1 MFIDYTKVKVKA
13 GNGGN
18 GAISFHREKY
28 VDNGGPDGG
37 DGGRGGSVYFKVDKD
52 KNTLLD
58 FRYNKKI
65 TAKNGENGTKKN
77 CTGKSAEDIYVSV
90 PKGTIIKDIVK
101 DKIIADLSHD
111 DDVFMVARGGKGG
124 KGNQHFAN
132 SIRQAPRF
140 AEQGEEGEERELE
153 LELKLLADVGLVGF
167 PNVGKS
173 TIISCV
179 SSAKPKIANYH
190 FTTLEPSLGIVT
202 AKDGTAFVMA
212 DIPGIIEGASDGVG
226 LGIKFLKHV
235 ERTRLLLHVIDVS
248 GSEGREPIDDYNI
261 INRELKKFSERLASK
276 KQLVVANKVDVLQ
289 DMSKLEKLKEA
300 CQKDSVEL
308 IEISAVTNQ
317 NLDEL
322 VNKVAKMLQEIPA
335 EKIVY
340 VEDLYDEITF
350 EEERYEIE
358 QVSGG
363 FKVSG
368 KPIERLMK
376 KVNMYDVESRQYMQ
390 RVLINMGVIK
400 ELRQK
405 GIKDGDTVDI
415 VGYKF
420 EYEE

>member
-13 GNGGN
+13 GDGGN

-37 DGGRGGSVYFKVDKD
+37 DGGRGGNIYFKVDKD

-65 TAKNGENGTKKN
+65 VAENGENGGTKN

-90 PKGTIIKDIVK
+90 PKGTIIKDLVK

-111 DDVFMVARGGKGG
+111 DDVFMVAKGGKGG

-132 SIRQAPRF
+132 SVRQAPRF

-153 LELKLLADVGLVGF
+153 LELKLLADVGLVGY

-190 FTTLEPSLGIVT
+190 FTTLEPSLGVVRT
-202 AKDGTAFVMA
+202 KDGNTFVMA

-235 ERTRLLLHVIDVS
+235 ERTKLLLHVIDIS
-248 GSEGREPIDDYNI
+248 GSENREPIDDYHT
-261 INRELKKFSERLASK
+261 INTELKKFSDRLASK
-276 KQLVVANKVDVLQ
+276 KQIVVANKIDVLQ

-300 CQKDSVEL
+300 CDKDGVEI
-308 IEISAVTNQ
+308 IEISAATNK
-317 NLDEL
+317 NLDML
-322 VNKVAKMLQEIPA
+322 VNKVANELQNIPDEEIT
-335 EKIVY
+335 Y
-340 VEDLYDEITF
+340 VEEMYDEVTLEN
-350 EEERYEIE
+350 EEYIIE
-358 QVSGG
+358 QVRDG
-363 FKVSG
+363 FKVYG
-368 KPIERLMK
+368 KPIERLMR
-376 KVNMYDVESRQYMQ
+376 KVNMYDIESRQYMQ

-405 GIKDGDTVDI
+405 GIKEGDTVDI

>member
-13 GNGGN
+13 GDGGN

-37 DGGRGGSVYFKVDKD
+37 DGGRGGNVYFKVDKD

-65 TAKNGENGTKKN
+65 VAENGENGGTKN

-90 PKGTIIKDIVK
+90 PKGTIIKDLTK
-101 DKIIADLSHD
+101 NKIIADLSHD
-111 DDVFMVARGGKGG
+111 NDVFMVAKGGKGG

-132 SIRQAPRF
+132 SVRQAPRF

-153 LELKLLADVGLVGF
+153 LELKLLADVGLVGY

-173 TIISCV
+173 TLISCV

-190 FTTLEPSLGIVT
+190 FTTLEPSLGVVRT
-202 AKDGTAFVMA
+202 KDGNTFVMA

-235 ERTRLLLHVIDVS
+235 ERTKLLLHVIDIS
-248 GSEGREPIDDYNI
+248 GSENREPVDDYNT
-261 INRELKKFSERLASK
+261 INTELKKFSERLASK
-276 KQLVVANKVDVLQ
+276 KQIVVANKIDVLQ
-289 DMSKLEKLKEA
+289 DMSKLEKLKEV
-300 CQKDSVEL
+300 CIKDGVEI
-308 IEISAVTNQ
+308 IEVSAATNQ
-317 NLDEL
+317 NLDML
-322 VNKVAKMLQEIPA
+322 INKVANELQNIPDEEIT
-335 EKIVY
+335 Y
-340 VEDLYDEITF
+340 VEEMYDEVTLEN
-350 EEERYEIE
+350 EEYIIE
-358 QVSGG
+358 QVKDG
-363 FKVSG
+363 FKVYG
-368 KPIERLMK
+368 KPIERLMR
-376 KVNMYDVESRQYMQ
+376 KVNMYDIESRQYMQ

-405 GIKDGDTVDI
+405 GIKEGDTVDI

>member
-13 GNGGN
+13 GDGGN

-37 DGGRGGSVYFKVDKD
+37 DGGRGGSIYFKVDKD

-65 TAKNGENGTKKN
+65 VAQNGENGGTKN

-90 PKGTIIKDIVK
+90 PKGTIIKDLTK
-101 DKIIADLSHD
+101 NRIIADLSHD
-111 DDVFMVARGGKGG
+111 DDVFMVAKGGKGG

-132 SIRQAPRF
+132 SVRQAPRF

-153 LELKLLADVGLVGF
+153 LELKLLADVGLVGY

-179 SSAKPKIANYH
+179 SSARPKIANYH
-190 FTTLEPSLGIVT
+190 FTTLEPSLGVVRT
-202 AKDGTAFVMA
+202 KDGSTFVMA

-235 ERTRLLLHVIDVS
+235 ERTKLLLHVIDIS
-248 GSEGREPIDDYNI
+248 GSEDREPVDDYQT
-261 INRELKKFSERLASK
+261 INTELKKFSERLAGK
-276 KQLVVANKVDVLQ
+276 KQIVVANKIDVLQ
-289 DMSKLEKLKEA
+289 DMSKLEKLKEV
-300 CQKDSVEL
+300 CDKDGVEI
-308 IEISAVTNQ
+308 IEISAATNK
-317 NLDEL
+317 NLDML
-322 VNKVAKMLQEIPA
+322 VNKVANELQNIPDEEIT
-335 EKIVY
+335 Y
-340 VEDLYDEITF
+340 VEEMYDEVTLEN
-350 EEERYEIE
+350 EEYIIE
-358 QVSGG
+358 KVSDG
-363 FKVSG
+363 FKVYG
-368 KPIERLMK
+368 KPIERLMR

-405 GIKDGDTVDI
+405 GIKEGDTVDI

>member
-1 MFIDYTKVKVKA
+1 MFIDYTKLKVKA
-13 GNGGN
+13 GDGGN

-37 DGGRGGSVYFKVDKD
+37 DGGRGGNIYFKVDKD

-65 TAKNGENGTKKN
+65 IAQNGENGGTKN

-90 PKGTIIKDIVK
+90 PKGTIIKDLTK
-101 DKIIADLSHD
+101 NKIIADLSHD
-111 DDVFMVARGGKGG
+111 DDVFMVAKGGKGG

-132 SIRQAPRF
+132 SVRQAPRF

-153 LELKLLADVGLVGF
+153 LELKLLADVGLVGY

-190 FTTLEPSLGIVT
+190 FTTLEPSLGVVRT
-202 AKDGTAFVMA
+202 KDGSAFVMA

-235 ERTRLLLHVIDVS
+235 ERTKLLLHVIDIS
-248 GSEGREPIDDYNI
+248 GSENREPIDDYNT
-261 INRELKKFSERLASK
+261 INTELKKFSERLASK
-276 KQLVVANKVDVLQ
+276 KQIVVANKIDVLQ
-289 DMSKLEKLKEA
+289 DMSKLEKLKEV
-300 CQKDSVEL
+300 CDKDGVEI
-308 IEISAVTNQ
+308 IEVSAATNQ
-317 NLDEL
+317 NLDML
-322 VNKVAKMLQEIPA
+322 VNKVANELQNIPDEEIT
-335 EKIVY
+335 Y
-340 VEDLYDEITF
+340 VEEMFDEVTLEN
-350 EEERYEIE
+350 EEYIIE
-358 QVSGG
+358 KVSDG
-363 FKVSG
+363 FKVYG
-368 KPIERLMK
+368 KPIERLMR
-376 KVNMYDVESRQYMQ
+376 KVNMYDIESRQYMQ

-405 GIKDGDTVDI
+405 GIKEGDTVDI

>member
-1 MFIDYTKVKVKA
+1 MFIDYAKVKVKA

-37 DGGRGGSVYFKVDKD
+37 DGGRGGDVYFKVDKD

-65 TAKNGENGTKKN
+65 IAKDGENGSKKN
-77 CTGKSAEDIYVSV
+77 CTGKSAEDIYISV
-90 PKGTIIKDIVK
+90 PKGTVIKDIVK

-111 DDVFMVARGGKGG
+111 DDVFMVAKGGKGG

-132 SIRQAPRF
+132 SVRQAPRF

-173 TIISCV
+173 TLISCV

-248 GSEGREPIDDYNI
+248 GSEGREPVDDYNI
-261 INRELKKFSERLASK
+261 INKELTKFSEKLASK
-276 KQLVVANKVDVLQ
+276 KQIVVANKIDVLQ
-289 DMSKLEKLKEA
+289 DMEKLEKLKEA
-300 CQKDSVEL
+300 CSKDNVEI
-308 IEISAVTNQ
+308 IEISAATNQ

-322 VNKVAKMLQEIPA
+322 VNKVAQMLQEIPV
-335 EKIVY
+335 EETVY
-340 VEDLYDEITF
+340 VEDLYEEITLDEDGYTI
-350 EEERYEIE
+350 EETADGY
-358 QVSGG
+358 
-363 FKVSG
+363 KVCG

-400 ELRQK
+400 ELRQR